1 MSPAVTAIVAVVI
14 GLVLIGIVWAI
25 VSLIRS
31 TTSESFLASEPVP
44 DSRHR
49 LRPTLVDF
57 HVHDDTAMI
66 YYGVP
71 LPDDEISD
79 HLRDVLCHDAS
90 LVLHEKRSH
99 GLPIDQVVRA
109 EVFGQRDGQPTEV
122 AVLELESPGV
132 IPEIVAPDLVP
143 HASASGYDPLASL
156 GEQELEIQPGVA
168 APAQRRGLPSF
179 TDEIL
184 YAKSVEAQ
192 LRAGG
197 IDPNDVTLSDLSQAL
212 LQIGGYQVSAGPDGP
227 GETYL
232 AQKAGAVALVVVHE
246 HQAGEHPE
254 LSESAVNAF
263 VVAVAQTNPE
273 RALLITD
280 MFSPYVI
287 YEKERTD
294 PRCRFITRER
304 LQPFVDSF
312 ALQ

>member
-1 MSPAVTAIVAVVI
+1 MSPAVTAIVVVVV
-14 GLVLIGIVWAI
+14 GFVLIGIVWAI
-25 VSLIRS
+25 VSLVRS
-31 TTSESFLASEPVP
+31 TPSESFLTSEPTP
-44 DSRHR
+44 DPQDR
-49 LRPTLVDF
+49 LRPSLVDF
-57 HVHDDTAMI
+57 HVHDDTAKV

-71 LPDDEISD
+71 LPDDEISE

-90 LVLHEKRSH
+90 LILHEKQSH
-99 GLPIDQVVRA
+99 GLPIEQVVRA
-109 EVFGQRDGQPTEV
+109 EVFGQRNGQPIEI
-122 AVLELESPGV
+122 AVLKLESPGV

-143 HASASGYDPLASL
+143 HASVSGYDPLASL
-156 GEQELEIQPGVA
+156 GEQELAIQPGVA
-168 APAQRRGLPSF
+168 ARVPNEGLPSF
-179 TDEIL
+179 TEEIL
-184 YAKSVEAQ
+184 YAKSVEAR
-192 LRAGG
+192 LRAAG
-197 IDPNDVTLSDLSQAL
+197 IDPYDTTLSTLSQAL

-227 GETYL
+227 GDTYL
-232 AQKAGAVALVVVHE
+232 AQKAGTVALVVVHE
-246 HQAGEHPE
+246 HRPGEHPE

-263 VVAVAQTNPE
+263 VIAVAQSNPQ

>member
-1 MSPAVTAIVAVVI
+1 MNPAATAIVAVII
-14 GLVLIGIVWAI
+14 GLVLVGIVWAI
-25 VSLIRS
+25 VSLVRS
-31 TTSESFLASEPVP
+31 TAAETSKASGPVP
-44 DSRHR
+44 DSLHR
-49 LRPTLVDF
+49 MRPPLVDF
-57 HVHDDTAMI
+57 HVRDDTAKV

-71 LPDDEISD
+71 LPDDEIGE

-90 LVLHEKRSH
+90 RVLHEKRSH

-109 EVFGQRDGQPTEV
+109 EVFGQRDGQPVEV

-143 HASASGYDPLASL
+143 HAAASGYDPLASL
-156 GEQELEIQPGVA
+156 GEQDLEIQPGIA
-168 APAQRRGLPSF
+168 AAAQSRGLPSF
-179 TDEIL
+179 TEEIL

-192 LRAGG
+192 LRSAG

-212 LQIGGYQVSAGPDGP
+212 LQFGGYQVSAGPDGP
-227 GETYL
+227 GETYF
-232 AQKAGAVALVVVHE
+232 ATKAGAVALVVVHE
-246 HQAGEHPE
+246 YQVGEHPE

-263 VVAVAQTNPE
+263 VIAVAQTNPE

-280 MFSPYVI
+280 MFSPYVV
-287 YEKERTD
+287 YEKERSD

-312 ALQ
+312 AL